1 MVASPPGAASF
12 ARSLLVTEL
21 HLDSLVRRLMPL
33 PSSSLGAEVA
43 GASLLFRRLRV
54 QLGRRGRWS
63 HLCCFLRRVALV
75 SLQPEVVAVAAVALL
90 AVV

>member
-1 MVASPPGAASF
+1 MVASPPGAVSF

-21 HLDSLVRRLMPL
+21 HLDSVVRRLVPL
-33 PSSSLGAEVA
+33 PSSSL

-54 QLGRRGRWS
+54 QLRRRWRGS
-63 HLCCFLRRVALV
+63 HLRCFLRRVALV